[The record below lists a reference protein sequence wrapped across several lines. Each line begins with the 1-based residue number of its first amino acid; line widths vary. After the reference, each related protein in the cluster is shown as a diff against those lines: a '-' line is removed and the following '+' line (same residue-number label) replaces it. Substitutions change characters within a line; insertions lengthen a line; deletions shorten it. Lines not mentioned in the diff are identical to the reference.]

1 MSERKPTN
9 AKPTAAKPKAGIYRT
24 GYVVAAILAVITIV
38 EFYIA
43 THFNNFAIMMLL
55 GIVKAYFVIN
65 YFMHIKSLWS
75 EEESH

>member
-1 MSERKPTN
+1 MSERKQP
-9 AKPTAAKPKAGIYRT
+9 AAKPKAGIYRT
-24 GYVVAAILAVITIV
+24 GYIVAIILAIVTVV

-43 THFNNFAIMMLL
+43 LVFNNFAIMMLL
-55 GIVKAYFVIN
+55 ALVKAYFVVN

>member
-1 MSERKPTN
+1 MSERKKPATK
-9 AKPTAAKPKAGIYRT
+9 AKSGIYRT
-24 GYVVAAILAVITIV
+24 GYVVAIVLAIVTVV

-55 GIVKAYFVIN
+55 GLVKAYFVVN

>member
-1 MSERKPTN
+1 MSERKQPT
-9 AKPTAAKPKAGIYRT
+9 AKPKAGIYRS
-24 GYVVAAILAVITIV
+24 GYIIAIILAVVTGV
-38 EFYIA
+38 EFYLA

-55 GIVKAYFVIN
+55 GILKAYFVIN

>member
-1 MSERKPTN
+1 MSERKQP
-9 AKPTAAKPKAGIYRT
+9 AAKPKAGIYRS
-24 GYVVAAILAVITIV
+24 GYIIAIILAVVTGV
-38 EFYIA
+38 EFYLA

>member
-1 MSERKPTN
+1 MSERKQP
-9 AKPTAAKPKAGIYRT
+9 AAKPKAGIYRS
-24 GYVVAAILAVITIV
+24 GYIIAIILAVVTGV
-38 EFYIA
+38 EFYLA

-55 GIVKAYFVIN
+55 GILKAYFVIN

>member
-1 MSERKPTN
+1 MSERKKPV
-9 AKPTAAKPKAGIYRT
+9 AKAQTSVYRT
-24 GYVVAAILAVITIV
+24 GYVVAIILAVVTIV

-55 GIVKAYFVIN
+55 GLLKAYFVVN
-65 YFMHIKSLWS
+65 YFMHVKSLWS